1 MSTLGFYY
9 KVQLFNM
16 PSLMGNESF
25 IGSGM
30 RVNISQLGEIRAYV
44 SVITE
49 VNSLLIPLKE
59 MLL

>member
-1 MSTLGFYY
+1 
-9 KVQLFNM
+9 M

-30 RVNISQLGEIRAYV
+30 HVSISQLGEIRAYV

-49 VNSLLIPLKE
+49 VDSLLIPLKE
-59 MLL
+59 ILL